1 MSPSIDNDDFFGDH
15 VHDWDEIYQLVCK
28 SEQSTN
34 PPSLLLT
41 CFSYIFLATGQ
52 VKLIRR
58 NRQGQDI
65 YRTWIKETL
74 SKYESLEDYMLK
86 EKLKFPETVDK
97 ERPPVIVLP
106 NDFPYSTEPGI
117 EHHLIWSQVPL
128 SESYV
133 KEILEERYGSQK
145 WEWVY
150 FVNPPETQSIK
161 RLPHVHV
168 FMRPRARV

>member
-74 SKYESLEDYMLK
+74 SKYESLEEYMLK

-117 EHHLIWSQVPL
+117 EHHLIWLVAGAL
-128 SESYV
+128 V
-133 KEILEERYGSQK
+133 RILCQGDSRRAIWQPKVGMGLLC
-145 WEWVY
+145 
-150 FVNPPETQSIK
+150 QSARDSK
-161 RLPHVHV
+161 YQAAAPCSRLYAPTG
-168 FMRPRARV
+168 